1 MSTRRLFLPTIPITF
16 FVLLFGLSAYL
27 GSGVTYDPALV
38 GDSLLAVMLSV
49 VLFVVVAYLIRSRYI
64 ARYIALIF
72 IQLATVFALL
82 FISQFQYQ
90 NYPEMSGFI
99 GRLGNAT
106 SFLPNLSLGYLH
118 PNAVATILEVVLPM
132 ALAFAFA
139 RRRIIV
145 RLAGGVASLILLYA
159 IFLTYSRGAYV
170 GLAGAFLALLIALV
184 LSRIPRPAAY
194 TAVAVA
200 ILAALGVVLVLFQL
214 NPAQPLPIL
223 NRAVDPRLVLYHNS
237 LYLARDYAVTGIG
250 MGSTFAAAYSRYTLL
265 IQPLFVEYASNLL
278 LSIWLNQGLLGLIAF
293 LGIIFTFYR
302 FVVHIIRHT
311 QPSIMFH
318 GLWLGVTATL
328 IHGLFD
334 ARQYTESSLVMPIF
348 FIAMGLAVAYGQ
360 IALHEEAA
368 WLSIRRWARD
378 GLVYQVPLL
387 VVLFTLFLIFG
398 ASLTATWYTNQGALE
413 EIRSDFAP
421 RLTDPQ
427 RRMLDDSAVKW
438 YEEALKTQ
446 PDYAPANRRLGNLY
460 VAREQ
465 FEQAVPFLERA
476 YAGEP
481 TYPAAIKGLG
491 LAYVW
496 VGRTQ
501 EAAEVLKGL
510 PNPEDMSNELYT
522 WGYFRSSDEEQK
534 PLLAAYAWEAAEY
547 MGSAGNIDVWM
558 QIADFYR
565 QANVLDRARAAYE
578 HVLEV
583 DPNYQA
589 AVDALAALD
598 A

>member
-1 MSTRRLFLPTIPITF
+1 MSTRRLFLPTVPITF

-27 GSGVTYDPALV
+27 GSGITYDPALV
-38 GDSLLAVMLSV
+38 GDSLSAVLLSV
-49 VLFVVVAYLIRSRYI
+49 VLFVLVAYLVRGRYV
-64 ARYIALIF
+64 ARYLSLIL
-72 IQLATVFALL
+72 IQLGTVFALL
-82 FISQFQYQ
+82 FISQFQFQ
-90 NYPEMSGFI
+90 NYPEMSDFI
-99 GRLGNAT
+99 RRLGDAT
-106 SFLPNLSLGYLH
+106 SILPNLHLGYLH
-118 PNAVATILEVVLPM
+118 PNAAATILEVVLPM
-132 ALAFAFA
+132 AVAFALA
-139 RRRIIV
+139 RRGIIV
-145 RLAGGVASLILLYA
+145 RVVGGLVSLIVLYA

-170 GLAGAFLALLIALV
+170 GLVGAFLALLAALL
-184 LSRIPRPAAY
+184 LSRLPRPVAY
-194 TAVAVA
+194 TTVG
-200 ILAALGVVLVLFQL
+200 IGVLVALAGVIFLFQL

-278 LSIWLNQGLLGLIAF
+278 LSIWLNQGLLGLLAF
-293 LGIIFTFYR
+293 LGVIFMFYR
-302 FVVHIIRHT
+302 YVAHIIRNA

-318 GLWLGVTATL
+318 GLWVGVTATL

-334 ARQYTESSLVMPIF
+334 ARQYTESALVMPVL

-360 IALHEEAA
+360 IALRDEAV
-368 WLSIRRWARD
+368 WLSIRRWLRG
-378 GLVYQVPLL
+378 GLKYQVPVL
-387 VVLFTLFLIFG
+387 VVLFIVLLIFSS
-398 ASLTATWYTNQGALE
+398 SLTATWYTNQGAME
-413 EIRSDFAP
+413 EIRADFAP
-421 RLTDPQ
+421 RLTGPQ
-427 RRMLDDSAVKW
+427 RRMLDDAAIKW

-446 PDYAPANRRLGNLY
+446 VDYAPANRRLGNLY
-460 VAREQ
+460 VDREQ

-501 EAAEVLKGL
+501 EAADILKQM
-510 PNPEDMSNELYT
+510 PSTEDMSNELYT
-522 WGYFRSSDEEQK
+522 WGYFRSGEEQQQ
-534 PLLAAYAWEAAEY
+534 PLLAAYAWETAEY

-558 QIADFYR
+558 QIADFYQ
-565 QANVLDRARAAYE
+565 QADVLDRARAAYE
-578 HVLEV
+578 HVLAL
-583 DPNYQA
+583 DSNYQA
-589 AVDALAALD
+589 ALDGLTALD